1 MKKYLRLFFIATV
14 ALLFTGCEI
23 EGPEMKSYE
32 IGVETRDWLTY
43 NEGGVRYQYTDL
55 SFPEID
61 SYMMEEGLVEV
72 SLIAVNGGREVQHP
86 LPYTFTVIAGDRL
99 EPYTVTE
106 TIRYEV
112 SRGLLTL
119 VIEYGDGE
127 VYPDA
132 LLPYTFRVTT
142 IDKY

>member
-1 MKKYLRLFFIATV
+1 MKKLLPLFFLAAT
-14 ALLFTGCEI
+14 ALFASCEI

-43 NEGGVRYQYTDL
+43 NEGGVRYQYTNL

-127 VYPDA
+127 VYPNA

-142 IDKY
+142 VDKY

>member
-1 MKKYLRLFFIATV
+1 MKKLLPLFFLAAT
-14 ALLFTGCEI
+14 ALFASCEI

-32 IGVETRDWLTY
+32 IGVEKRDWLTY
-43 NEGGVRYQYTDL
+43 NEGGVLYQYTEL

-127 VYPDA
+127 VYPNA
-132 LLPYTFRVTT
+132 LDNYTFRVTT
-142 IDKY
+142 VDKY

>member
-1 MKKYLRLFFIATV
+1 MKKLLPLFFLAAT
-14 ALLFTGCEI
+14 ALFASCEI

-127 VYPDA
+127 VYPNA

-142 IDKY
+142 VDKY